1 MGRWALTK
9 VWVVI
14 PTFKCFFFSL
24 VVGRTRLIF
33 TELPYRV
40 NSGVSMF
47 AQPNKLFEIGYVEWF
62 FFWVKLSGVDG

>member
-1 MGRWALTK
+1 MGFDKSLGGHSN
-9 VWVVI
+9 I
-14 PTFKCFFFSL
+14 QMFFAVFSL

-62 FFWVKLSGVDG
+62 FFLVKLSGVDG